1 MSGHSFQFTPGGGI
15 VAAGDADDD
24 DAIVP
29 ANAALFAQ
37 PERVEAPKAQP
48 ARRISFDKPLNVVK
62 AAKARLRDV
71 EREIKKLRA
80 LEKER
85 DELRRLLDAATNK
98 PRAIVREIT
107 TAKRG

>member
-1 MSGHSFQFTPGGGI
+1 MAPASNSEDT
-15 VAAGDADDD
+15 
-24 DAIVP
+24 IVP
-29 ANAALFAQ
+29 ANPDMF
-37 PERVEAPKAQP
+37 RAPDREQVRKT
-48 ARRISFDKPLNVVK
+48 RRISVEKPLNVVK

-98 PRAIVREIT
+98 PRAVVRELSA
-107 TAKRG
+107 AKRG